1 MYMLTNG
8 RLILYTLSWQPPFQG
23 LKACTFWCFTLYD
36 IEYHKRLLPIKVFI
50 TSLEG
55 RCFFILPFP
64 KASIGNPVL
73 INSMSYGCPTETF
86 GHDKLTKRGLG
97 NSPSRPDPFLLLLS
111 QFMLKNCPDAR
122 RSKASKARHTSF

>member
-64 KASIGNPVL
+64 QSLSGNPESL
-73 INSMSYGCPTETF
+73 DIDIRGQALCFSPCYEDAGCPSPCPPP
-86 GHDKLTKRGLG
+86 LG
-97 NSPSRPDPFLLLLS
+97 GGKGGGGGKKKNKKKKFWVFPFKTQSLP
-111 QFMLKNCPDAR
+111 F
-122 RSKASKARHTSF
+122 